1 MAGIKSLAKDTVIY
15 GLSSII
21 GRFLNWCLVP
31 LYTINFA
38 PSEYGI
44 VTYLYS
50 IVALALIILTYGM
63 ETGFFRFINAPD
75 EKNPMQVYS
84 TSLISLMITSTAFA
98 VFVYLFQDTI
108 AGWMDLPEHP
118 EYISLLAA
126 TVAIDAFCCIPFAYL
141 RYQKRPIRFA
151 TVKLIGIA
159 INIALNLIFILA
171 MGLGIESIFIA
182 NIISTVVTL
191 LCLLP
196 QLLGLK
202 YIFNWTLLKRMLSY
216 SFPLLIL
223 GIAGILNQ
231 TIDKLLLP
239 ALIPDHHEAMR
250 AIGIY
255 GANYKIAIVMVMFIQ
270 AFRFAYEP
278 FVFAQNKNE
287 SAESKT
293 QAYIDAMKYFIIFSF
308 IIFLA
313 VMYYMPVLKYFISSS
328 YFEGLKVVPIIM
340 LGELFFGICFNLS
353 LWYKLTDRTQWGTYI
368 TLIGLAVSV
377 IGNYLLVPRI
387 GYMGCAWTA
396 FTCYLVMMVVSYLLS
411 RKYYPIAY
419 DLNNA
424 LTYSVITA
432 VLYFIGMAIPSNSE
446 ILQLSLRTILLI
458 GFIALIIRRERI
470 PMPGRRRK

>member
-63 ETGFFRFINAPD
+63 ETGFFRFINARD
-75 EKNPMQVYS
+75 EQNPMQVYS
-84 TSLISLMITSTAFA
+84 TSLISLMITSSIFTVL
-98 VFVYLFQDTI
+98 VFLFQGQI
-108 AGWMDLPEHP
+108 AEWMNVPEHP
-118 EYISLLAA
+118 EYITLLAT
-126 TVAIDAFCCIPFAYL
+126 TVAIDAFSCIPFAYL

-151 TVKLIGIA
+151 AVKLIGIGV
-159 INIALNLIFILA
+159 NIALNLIFIL
-171 MGLGIESIFIA
+171 GLGFGIESIFVA

-191 LCLLP
+191 LCLIP
-196 QLLGLK
+196 QLFGFR
-202 YIFNWTLLKRMLSY
+202 YVFNTALLRRMLSY

-231 TIDKLLLP
+231 TIDKILLP
-239 ALIPDHHEAMR
+239 ELIPDHHEAMT

-278 FVFAQNKNE
+278 FVFAQNKDENGKR
-287 SAESKT
+287 KT
-293 QAYIDAMKYFIIFSF
+293 QAYIDAMKYFIIFAY

-313 VMYYMPVLKYFISSS
+313 VMFYMPVLKYFISSR
-328 YFEGLKVVPIIM
+328 YFEGLKVVPVIM
-340 LGELFFGICFNLS
+340 LGELFFGVCFNLS

-368 TLIGLAVSV
+368 TLLGLAVSI
-377 IGNYLLVPRI
+377 IGNYLLVPRM

-396 FTCYLVMMVVSYLLS
+396 FACYFIMMVVSYLLG

-419 DLNNA
+419 DLRSA
-424 LTYSVITA
+424 GVYGVIAA
-432 VLYFIGMAIPSNSE
+432 VLYFIGMAIPSDSE
-446 ILQLSLRTILLI
+446 ILQLALRSILLI
-458 GFIALIIRRERI
+458 GFISLIVKREHI
-470 PMPGRRRK
+470 PMPIKRRK